1 MASQKNKLTE
11 IPHRLKQFTI
21 RDVRNNPILGL
32 YLVIGVMVV
41 CYCIYFIVVLYQ
53 DISGDG
59 KKRVASK
66 PRVEQ
71 VKKRTP
77 PKNKAATS
85 KKKVAAAKKEAAV
98 AMKKVAAAM
107 KNDSPDKTKPGQHKS
122 EVVKLAATNTSETGR
137 KLDQSKWKSIEF
149 PDGSYISIPR
159 EWTRSEVD
167 SEKNILHGIRLHVP
181 GSEASLKC
189 YSRSRRLGD
198 NYSEHLTET
207 LERQGYTRIEEETKK
222 IKQRDVVQIS
232 GTLADTSMVVVVFD
246 DKPDKY
252 FIVRMIASKQEFAE
266 LQSYY
271 NAIVESYGDDSSR
284 DTSVLS
290 IEKLEKQLEQS
301 IKDDKEFVV
310 GSTVWIKMKNGARHK
325 GVVIAE
331 NDTSLTLESFRFGG
345 RYSFSVKKD
354 DIVEIVR

>member
-1 MASQKNKLTE
+1 MAARNNNLSE
-11 IPHRLKQFTI
+11 ILQRLKQFVV
-21 RDVRNNPILGL
+21 RDVRNSPILGL

-41 CYCIYFIVVLYQ
+41 CYCIYFIIVMYK
-53 DISGDG
+53 DITGG
-59 KKRVASK
+59 GEKRVASK

-71 VKKRTP
+71 VKKSSAP
-77 PKNKAATS
+77 Q
-85 KKKVAAAKKEAAV
+85 KKVPTRKKEVVAAKK
-98 AMKKVAAAM
+98 KGI
-107 KNDSPDKTKPGQHKS
+107 PQKTKPAQVKS
-122 EVVKLAATNTSETGR
+122 ETAKLATTNKSDPSQ
-137 KLDQSKWKSIEF
+137 KVNPNKWKSIEF
-149 PDGSYISIPR
+149 PDGSYISIPP

-198 NYSEHLTET
+198 NYTEHLTET
-207 LERQGYTRIEEETKK
+207 LERGGYTRIKEETKK
-222 IKQRDVVQIS
+222 IKQRDVVQVT
-232 GTLADTSMVVVVFD
+232 GNLADTSMAVIIFD

-252 FIVRMIASKQEFAE
+252 FIVRMIAPKQEIGE

-271 NAIVESYGDDSSR
+271 DAIAGSYGEPSAP

-290 IEKLEKQLEQS
+290 IEKLEERLEQS
-301 IKDDKEFVV
+301 IKSDKEFLV

-325 GVVIAE
+325 GVVIGE

-345 RYSFSVKKD
+345 RYSFTVKKD
-354 DIVEIVR
+354 DIVEIVH

>member
-1 MASQKNKLTE
+1 MAARKNKLSG
-11 IPHRLKQFTI
+11 ILQRLKQFVV
-21 RDVRNNPILGL
+21 RDVRNSPILGL

-41 CYCIYFIVVLYQ
+41 SYCIYFIAVVYQ
-53 DISGDG
+53 DIAGG
-59 KKRVASK
+59 GEKRVASK

-71 VKKRTP
+71 VKKRPAPGEKVAT
-77 PKNKAATS
+77 KNKKLVPA
-85 KKKVAAAKKEAAV
+85 KKKE
-98 AMKKVAAAM
+98 
-107 KNDSPDKTKPGQHKS
+107 SPGKTNPAQVKS
-122 EVVKLAATNTSETGR
+122 GTVKLAATNKSDAGQ

-149 PDGSYISIPR
+149 PDGSYISIPP

-167 SEKNILHGIRLHVP
+167 SEQSILHGIRLNIP

-189 YSRSRRLGD
+189 YSRTRKLGD
-198 NYSEHLTET
+198 NYTEHLTET
-207 LERQGYTRIEEETKK
+207 LERRGYTRIKEKTKK

-232 GTLADTSMVVVVFD
+232 GILANTSMVVNIFD

-252 FIVRMIASKQEFAE
+252 FIVRMIASKREIAE

-271 NAIVESYGDDSSR
+271 DAIVGSYGDTSSP
-284 DTSVLS
+284 DTSLLS
-290 IEKLEKQLEQS
+290 IEKLEEQLEQS
-301 IKDDKEFVV
+301 IKDDKQFLV

-331 NDTSLTLESFRFGG
+331 NDTSVTLESLRFGG